1 MHSVVVE
8 LRPSCVCHSSRQF
21 KLSFKRLRTILPS
34 EKKSGGKVRHFC
46 SSPPNQQRDI
56 EKILLSDKKK
66 KKDYLYSKKSF
77 LVAAPLPS
85 SPYRGL
91 DTSAT
96 AACGCK
102 RVDQE
107 GLQPDQ
113 EQQGVEGEGSERCPV
128 VRCRCRCETKPWPPP
143 RSPPRGRTG
152 SW

>member
-66 KKDYLYSKKSF
+66 KKDYYIMLDLNTFFDLTKKSF
-77 LVAAPLPS
+77 LAAAPLPS

-128 VRCRCRCETKPWPPP
+128 VRCRCRCETKP
-143 RSPPRGRTG
+143 
-152 SW
+152 